1 MNDSGVPPVPFG
13 AVSDVDVLS
22 ERYRLAGHLARGG
35 MGDVFR
41 ADDLLLGRQVAIK
54 ILHPQFARDE
64 KFVARFRREAQAAAN
79 LSHPNI
85 VSIFDWGH
93 DKDTYYMVMELIDG
107 RTLRDIRRSE
117 GPLLPRRAAEVAA
130 EAAAA
135 LHVAHLAGVYHR
147 DVKPGNIMLTAD
159 GTVKVTDFGIARALD
174 DSEELTRTGA
184 VIGTATY
191 FSPEQAQGVPA
202 DDRSDVYSLGVV
214 LFELLSGQPPFT
226 GESPVA
232 VAYQHVSK
240 QAPPLRQI
248 NPDVP
253 PELEIIVARAMAK
266 DPAARYQTADEMRT
280 DLLRYLRGEIVV
292 NTDPAAASPDAATEL
307 MTATGTPTPPEGR
320 PGRIEVEDRR
330 SNLGYVLSII
340 GLIAALA
347 VGILLLSNLLSSDES
362 TPISIAVP
370 ALHGLEKDLAFDTL
384 QDLDLKVRQREQI
397 SDLVPLGFVI
407 GTDPVAGTMVMA
419 GDFVMVIV
427 SRGPQEFTLPNVVG
441 DTEESARARI
451 EANGFVMGT
460 STFVASENVPQGVV
474 IRQSP
479 APGAADQGTVVN
491 LDVSTGPFAL
501 TMPNVMNLAEE
512 GALRTLADQGFD
524 DVEAII
530 EFSAEV
536 LEGFVIRSSPE
547 AGQLVPRGNRVQIFV
562 SQGPEPFAMPNLV
575 GKTPD
580 EARTEVINLGLIDLV
595 GDPTDVTAASG
606 LAGHVAGQQP
616 VSGTEVVIGDEVEV
630 SIGQLIQVSV
640 PDLIAMTFEEAE
652 VALAA
657 IGLTIVNGGLVQTP
671 PELGLAGLVAEQD
684 PLPTL
689 LVPDGSSVIVKIALA
704 RVPDLSELTFA
715 EAEQALLAMRLLI
728 ADGEEL
734 ETSDENLVGLV
745 AEQDPIVGSWVLAD
759 SIVTVKTW
767 VLQPP
772 PTTTTTTT
780 TTPTTTI
787 P

>member
-13 AVSDVDVLS
+13 AVSDVEVLS

-41 ADDLLLGRQVAIK
+41 AEDLLLGREVAIK

-93 DKDTYYMVMELIDG
+93 DNDTYYMVMELIEG

-147 DVKPGNIMLTAD
+147 DVKPGNIMLTGD

-232 VAYQHVSK
+232 VAYQHVSE
-240 QAPPLRQI
+240 QPPPLREI

-253 PELEIIVARAMAK
+253 PELEMIVAKAMEK
-266 DPAARYQTADEMRT
+266 DPAARYQTADQMRS
-280 DLLRYLRGEIVV
+280 DLLRYLRGELVV
-292 NTDPAAASPDAATEL
+292 DSDRAAASPDAATEL
-307 MTATGTPTPPEGR
+307 MTATGTPAAPGGR

-330 SNLGYVLSII
+330 SNLTYVFSII

-347 VGILLLSNLLSSDES
+347 VGVLLLSNLLSSDEP
-362 TPISIAVP
+362 TLISIAVP
-370 ALHGLEKDLAFDTL
+370 PLDGLEKDLAFDTL
-384 QDLDLKVRQREQI
+384 QDLDLKVRQREQV
-397 SDLVPLGFVI
+397 SDLVPAGFVI

-460 STFVASENVPQGVV
+460 ATYVASENVPQGVV
-474 IRQSP
+474 IRQNP

-501 TMPNVMNLAEE
+501 TMPDVTNQPLE
-512 GALRTLADQGFD
+512 GAQRTLADEGFD
-524 DVEAII
+524 DIEVIE

-536 LEGFVIRSSPE
+536 LAGFVIRSSPL
-547 AGQLVPRGNRVQIFV
+547 AGQLVPRGNRVQVFV
-562 SQGPEPFAMPNLV
+562 SKGPEPFALPNLV

-580 EARTEVINLGLIDLV
+580 EARTEVVNLGLIYLV

-606 LAGHVAGQQP
+606 LAGRVAAQQP
-616 VSGTEVVIGDEVEV
+616 GSGTDVVIGDEIEV
-630 SIGQLIQVSV
+630 SIGQLIQVRV
-640 PDLIAMTFEEAE
+640 PDLIAMTREQAEA
-652 VALAA
+652 ALAEDGFNMFDA
-657 IGLTIVNGGLVQTP
+657 GFVDADPGLQ
-671 PELGLAGLVAEQD
+671 LAGLVAQQD
-684 PLPTL
+684 PEAGLFL
-689 LVPDGSSVIVKIALA
+689 PDGSTVTIWISRAQ
-704 RVPDLSELTFA
+704 VPDVVGLDVEVAKLA
-715 EAEQALLAMRLLI
+715 IEANGLVPIEDAT
-728 ADGEEL
+728 L
-734 ETSDENLVGLV
+734 ETADPDLVGTV
-745 AEQDPIVGSWVLAD
+745 ASTDPIAETWLLFGDEVKL
-759 SIVTVKTW
+759 TVYI
-767 VLQPP
+767 LEPPP
-772 PTTTTTTT
+772 PTTTTT
-780 TTPTTTI
+780 I
-787 P
+787 L